1 MRGDTGEPEGWAAR
15 LVVGSVVLWLGDRGR
30 YWPRKRALLIGGA
43 LFLNFH
49 SLQNSLLLAIFLT
62 YELVTCAR
70 WSPIIILKISSKS
83 VKNCIPSSLI
93 GLLSLKA
100 LNKRHNEKRRIGF
113 CKNASDLRIDVRA
126 SLPL

>member
-1 MRGDTGEPEGWAAR
+1 MIGGKGGCVCR
-15 LVVGSVVLWLGDRGR
+15 SVVEMEGLRS
-30 YWPRKRALLIGGA
+30 PNRKRAILIVDRGA

-100 LNKRHNEKRRIGF
+100 LNKRHNEKRQIGF